1 MGSSYPYL
9 ISSLPML
16 HLGAK
21 PSFSFPV
28 FLETCKGLIPDK
40 DFDMVSLCA
49 NETLWEKSVNQET
62 LRAWIAFEIGLRNEL
77 VKIRSSRKKVEPG
90 RYLRNN
96 GSDNTELYH
105 IAMNSHRIL
114 SLVESEKFL
123 DQARW
128 RRLEEL
134 CFGHYFDL
142 DALIVY
148 ALKLQILW
156 RWENVARADKQEILE
171 EFLSVNM
178 ESVNK

>member
-1 MGSSYPYL
+1 MSSSYPYL

-16 HLGAK
+16 HFGAK
-21 PSFSFPV
+21 PPFSFEA

-49 NETLWEKSVNQET
+49 NEDLWEHIVSQET
-62 LRAWIAFEIGLRNEL
+62 LRGWIVFETGLRNEL
-77 VKIRSSRKKVEPG
+77 VKIRSSRRKLDPAK
-90 RYLRNN
+90 YLRPD
-96 GSDNTELYH
+96 GSDDTTLYH

-114 SLVESEKFL
+114 SLVESEKYL

-128 RRLEEL
+128 HRLEEL

-142 DALIVY
+142 DTLIVY

-156 RWENVARADKQEILE
+156 RWEKIARIDKSEAVE
-171 EFLSVNM
+171 RVLSIH
-178 ESVNK
+178 

>member
-1 MGSSYPYL
+1 
-9 ISSLPML
+9 ML
-16 HLGAK
+16 HFGAK
-21 PSFSFPV
+21 PPFSFES

-40 DFDMVSLCA
+40 DFDIVSLCA
-49 NETLWEKSVNQET
+49 NEALWEQAVSQGT

-77 VKIRSSRKKVEPG
+77 VKIRSSRKKIEPA
-90 RYLRNN
+90 RYLRRD
-96 GSDNTELYH
+96 GSDDTTLYH

-114 SLVESEKFL
+114 SLIESEKFL

-128 RRLEEL
+128 HRLDEL

-156 RWENVARADKQEILE
+156 RWENVARVNKQEILE
-171 EFLSVNM
+171 KVLSVN
-178 ESVNK
+178 